1 MSGLARLLARHVPPG
16 VYRWTST
23 QPSTDLQHTVEH
35 AHWRCVILD
44 TWGVDDKAGFLDAC
58 AESFRFPDW
67 FGRNF
72 DALADCLT
80 DVRPGADQSGVV
92 VVWQGWAPLARA
104 DRTAFDVAVD
114 VFGSRVDDERGGD
127 FAVILQ
133 GAGPDDVEIAELD
146 PHPTR

>member
-1 MSGLARLLARHVPPG
+1 MSGLARLLAHHVPPG

-23 QPSTDLQHTVEH
+23 QTAADVRHTVEH
-35 AHWRCVILD
+35 AHWRCFVID
-44 TWGVDDKAGFLDAC
+44 TWAVEDKAGFLDAC
-58 AESFRFPDW
+58 AESFDFPEW

-80 DVRPGADQSGVV
+80 DVRPGGDENGVL

-114 VFGSRVDDERGGD
+114 VFGSRVDFERGGA

-133 GAGPDDVEIAELD
+133 GVGPDDVEVPELD
-146 PHPTR
+146 PHSAR